1 MSPTVPTKTVKN
13 KKGAKEFSKSEAELV
28 DVVDTFQHVTP
39 IIEKEIVKNLPFLQK
54 KIDTGITN
62 DVMGALIRR
71 KTSRSIAF
79 SKQC

>member
-1 MSPTVPTKTVKN
+1 MSPTVSTKTVKTQ
-13 KKGAKEFSKSEAELV
+13 KGAKEFSESEAELV
-28 DVVDTFQHVTP
+28 GVVDTFQHATS
-39 IIEKEIVKNLPFLQK
+39 IIEKEIVKNLPFLPK
-54 KIDTGITN
+54 KIDTRITN